1 MIEIRNTWD
10 GFPQPDDGKIAIEQ
24 SHAPDNFDE
33 FQSGLLLLKDKL
45 KILYQQIS
53 QFGLPSRDFDS
64 ETKIIEEIRRANE
77 YKKESSSSTITPF
90 RADYFTLR
98 YWKAGIF
105 VKVKENPPQPGIKS
119 DADGEF
125 DNVKK
130 DNDEKVGRL
139 LQVVETGPFKN
150 LRPAE
155 IIFVIY
161 PELEL
166 KPETENKEP
175 DLLDGLDMNVF
186 KEYDVAL
193 SYACEDRGY
202 VDKVADYLQKS
213 NLHVLRDNFKEN
225 DPRGEDL
232 FDRLENIYREKA
244 KYCVMFMSKPD
255 VKTGGQD
262 HEDIYAEHILPVLL
276 DDSGDAGVGGSSNYI
291 NGNEFSP
298 EELAEMIISKCSR
311 K

>member
-10 GFPQPDDGKIAIEQ
+10 GFPQPDDGKTAIEQ
-24 SHAPDNFDE
+24 PRAPHNFDE

-77 YKKESSSSTITPF
+77 YKKESSSGTITPF
-90 RADYFTLR
+90 RADYLTLR

-105 VKVKENPPQPGIKS
+105 VKIKENSPQPGTKG
-119 DADGEF
+119 DADSES

-130 DNDEKVGRL
+130 GSDEKVGRL
-139 LQVVETGPFKN
+139 LQVVESGPFKN

-161 PELEL
+161 PELEM
-166 KPETENKEP
+166 KRETEYKEP

-193 SYACEDRGY
+193 SYAGEDRGY
-202 VDKVADYLQKS
+202 VDKVADYLRKS
-213 NLHVLRDNFKEN
+213 NLHVLHDNFEEN
-225 DPRGEDL
+225 DPRGGDL

-244 KYCVMFMSKPD
+244 KYCVMFLPKPD
-255 VKTGGQD
+255 MKTGGQD

-276 DDSGDAGVGGSSNYI
+276 DDTVDASAEQSSNYI
-291 NGNEFSP
+291 NGNEYSP